1 MRLLLK
7 RVDGTTLALDC
18 DANDTVSDV
27 KRQIES
33 REGIPCSVQSLSYGG
48 SYLNDEDA
56 LEDICS
62 SDLANFD
69 LNVDLLGGAKKR
81 KKKVYTTPKKIKK
94 KPKKVKLATLKFYSV
109 CYFDFT
115 YWNTFRLTPPAN
127 LAVWGENVPTRS
139 VVLVPSWPATTT
151 ESTVGN
157 AILLI
162 SMVYNKCQ

>member
-7 RVDGTTLALDC
+7 RVDGTTLALNC
-18 DANDTVSDV
+18 EANDTVADV

-48 SYLNDEDA
+48 SFLSDEDA

-62 SDLANFD
+62 SDLAHFD

-109 CYFDFT
+109 DATGKLSRLRRECPNKECGPGSFMASHHDREYCGKCHLT
-115 YWNTFRLTPPAN
+115 YKHGT
-127 LAVWGENVPTRS
+127 
-139 VVLVPSWPATTT
+139 
-151 ESTVGN
+151 
-157 AILLI
+157 
-162 SMVYNKCQ
+162 Q